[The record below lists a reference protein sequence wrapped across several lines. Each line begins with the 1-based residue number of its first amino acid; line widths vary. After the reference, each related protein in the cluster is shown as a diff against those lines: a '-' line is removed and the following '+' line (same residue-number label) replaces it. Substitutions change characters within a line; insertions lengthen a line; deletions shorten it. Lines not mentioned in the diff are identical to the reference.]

1 MPSQR
6 KRIGFLPSTEVQSI
20 IDKISAKENISQSKV
35 TGILV
40 EEALRARLVESNKK
54 EYVPGKES
62 ITDKNVESYFSN
74 FITNNSNNDDL
85 SNVEFIKSSEYR
97 LVKEYVEYKLF
108 KKMLKNAISDRKV

>member
-6 KRIGFLPSTEVQSI
+6 KRIGFLPSTKVQSI

-40 EEALRARLVESNKK
+40 EEALRARLVESNKN
-54 EYVPGKES
+54 EYVSEKEE
-62 ITDKNVESYFSN
+62 IIDKNFESFCSN
-74 FITNNSNNDDL
+74 FITDNSNYDDL
-85 SNVEFIKSSEYR
+85 GNFEFIKSTEYR

-108 KKMLKNAISDRKV
+108 KKMLKNAISDRKG